1 MKLLLTASLLLSTAA
16 FAQTATLPAGAVY
29 WPGGVP
35 PAGRAQKAD
44 LGDHI
49 LSISTHDGKPGVPEA
64 HTQKDDVFFIQSGSS
79 DFQVGGTG
87 IGMHTVSPGEVQG
100 TSIEGATRVHLVAG
114 DVITIP
120 AGMPH
125 QYLTAPGEK
134 IIYFVFKSVKRE
146 PIAAPQQA
154 MEGLPPGVIHWHKGT
169 PPQGL
174 NYKQNFGDHL
184 IYNYIREKSGS
195 VEVHE
200 AMDDVLIVEAGEAD
214 FLLGGK
220 GIGMHVTA
228 PGEQQGSTIE
238 GAVRLHVKAGDILG
252 VPAKMPH
259 QFELAPGQQLEY
271 FIIKVIKQ
279 PVR

>member
-1 MKLLLTASLLLSTAA
+1 MKLLLTVSLLFSTVA
-16 FAQTATLPAGAVY
+16 FAQTVPLPAGVVY
-29 WPGGVP
+29 WPGGSP
-35 PAGRAQKAD
+35 PAGQPQKAD
-44 LGDHI
+44 LGDHV

-64 HTQKDDVFFIQSGSS
+64 HTAQDDVFFVQSGSS

-87 IGMHTVSPGEVQG
+87 IGMHSVSPGEVQG

-134 IIYFVFKSVKRE
+134 IVYFVFKSVKRE
-146 PIAAPQQA
+146 PVAAPQQA
-154 MEGLPPGVIHWHKGT
+154 MENLPPGVIHWHKGT
-169 PPQGL
+169 PLQGL
-174 NYKQNFGDHL
+174 GYKQNFGDHF
-184 IYNYIREKSGS
+184 IYNTRRDKSGV
-195 VEVHE
+195 VEIHE
-200 AMDDVLIVEAGEAD
+200 AMDDVLILESGEAD
-214 FLLGGK
+214 FLVGGK
-220 GIGMHVTA
+220 GIGIHVTA

-238 GAVRLHVKAGDILG
+238 GGIRLHVKAGDILG
-252 VPAKMPH
+252 VPAKLPH

-279 PVR
+279 PAR